1 MRRNP
6 MKTAAAT
13 NQVSTAATARSEYP
27 PLRRRCRTRARSRTP
42 PMPRPSINRT
52 SGPRRWRPD
61 RSAGVASRKRFPFGS
76 SLSAI
81 RSGFAPAALLASLL
95 IVLARP
101 GLIGPSLA
109 QEVAG
114 GVPRSPAKLKTRR
127 GPGGGVMLWVY
138 VPRGTSLDR
147 IAVTSD
153 ADVPESAVWFD
164 LVNPT
169 HEEDKIVERKAGM
182 AVPTREEMQEI
193 EVTSRLYVENGARY
207 MTATLMCQSDTDAPK
222 TTPVTFILSGHRL
235 VTVRY
240 DEPRPFMIVGNKL
253 ARVCSPTVAGESVMM
268 DLLDAVIDRA
278 ADILERIGSEVDQ
291 ISHDIF
297 EPEGGRADRTRS
309 YNEILKAIGK
319 KGDLAS
325 KVRESLV
332 SIGRLLLYL
341 ANEADSMRWAK
352 ESRAQLRGMQRD
364 VHSLSDHAF
373 YLSNKIQ
380 FLLDAMLGV
389 VTIEQNN
396 VIKIFSV
403 AAVAL
408 MPPTLIA
415 SIYGMNFKHM
425 PELDWTLGYPVAI
438 ALMLLAAALPYFFF
452 KWKKW
457 L

>member
-1 MRRNP
+1 M
-6 MKTAAAT
+6 
-13 NQVSTAATARSEYP
+13 
-27 PLRRRCRTRARSRTP
+27 
-42 PMPRPSINRT
+42 
-52 SGPRRWRPD
+52 
-61 RSAGVASRKRFPFGS
+61 
-76 SLSAI
+76 LS
-81 RSGFAPAALLASLL
+81 
-95 IVLARP
+95 
-101 GLIGPSLA
+101 
-109 QEVAG
+109 
-114 GVPRSPAKLKTRR
+114 
-127 GPGGGVMLWVY
+127 VY
-138 VPRGTSLDR
+138 VPRANSLDR
-147 IAVTSD
+147 VPVAADV
-153 ADVPESAVWFD
+153 DVPESAVWFD
-164 LVNPT
+164 LVNPNLQ
-169 HEEDKIVERKAGM
+169 EDKIVERQVGI

-235 VTVRY
+235 ITVRY
-240 DEPRPFMIVGNKL
+240 DDPRPFMIVGTKL
-253 ARVCSPTVAGESVMM
+253 ARVCPPTVTGESVLM

-278 ADILERIGSEVDQ
+278 ADILERIGAEVDQ
-291 ISHDIF
+291 VSHDIF
-297 EPEGGRADRTRS
+297 EPEGRADRTRS
-309 YNEILKAIGK
+309 YNEILKMIGK

-352 ESRAQLRGMQRD
+352 EPRAQLRGMQRD
-364 VHSLSDHAF
+364 VHSLSDHAA

-415 SIYGMNFKHM
+415 SIYGMNFKQM
-425 PELDWTLGYPVAI
+425 PELDWQYGYPLAI
-438 ALMLLAAALPYFFF
+438 FLMIFAAALPYLFF